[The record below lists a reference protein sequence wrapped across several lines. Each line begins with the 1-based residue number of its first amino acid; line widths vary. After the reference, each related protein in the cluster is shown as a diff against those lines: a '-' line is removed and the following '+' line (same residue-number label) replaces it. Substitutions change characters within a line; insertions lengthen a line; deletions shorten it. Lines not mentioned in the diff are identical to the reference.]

1 VLTAASARAR
11 SAGSAPTWTPRAAR
25 SGTLNSIIVTPPRG
39 VPVLGHGP
47 GQHPLRPAGGDPGRG
62 RGRRPGRRGRPGHR
76 RPARRLRHPGR
87 RAGRPAGRRGA
98 PAGRLR
104 PGLDRRPGPAD
115 PGRGHQQPGRGQ
127 RGPHHRRPP
136 AATLGPDHHHHRP
149 PAVHHRPGRPDRGGL
164 RRPHRRGR
172 HAGRAPR
179 PWRPLRRPVRPLGR
193 RRRLTRGGGRPHRSG
208 WAFLIITTPV
218 RSAWTDPALE
228 GRAGWAGCSRRCSR

>member
-1 VLTAASARAR
+1 M
-11 SAGSAPTWTPRAAR
+11 
-25 SGTLNSIIVTPPRG
+25 PPEE
-39 VPVLGHGP
+39 VPVLGHDP

-87 RAGRPAGRRGA
+87 GAGRPAGRRGA

-193 RRRLTRGGGRPHRSG
+193 RRRLSRGGGRPHPADTRRRASGRKGRGGVERVTPSSSSPPRCGRPGLIRRSRCG
-208 WAFLIITTPV
+208 
-218 RSAWTDPALE
+218 S
-228 GRAGWAGCSRRCSR
+228 GWAGCSRRCSR